1 MEFLIKHLNLRC
13 FVFIFLLLNLNSIT
27 HAQNTR
33 KNNFFAD
40 IKTIDLAVDM
50 NGDFNFCKVRES
62 DVKSAVGYTLANSPL
77 KRIDNNSLDTMY
89 IGIIVLNNQ
98 SDRGANFG
106 CSVALNFELWRYTN
120 FRGNFNNV
128 TVWTQNFL
136 LTGTEN
142 SIGTQV
148 NTRVERSI
156 KDFVTK
162 WAEQN

>member
-1 MEFLIKHLNLRC
+1 MKFGIKLI
-13 FVFIFLLLNLNSIT
+13 FFIFLIFNLNLNT
-27 HAQNTR
+27 YAQNTR
-33 KNNFFAD
+33 KNNFFSD
-40 IKTIDLAVDM
+40 INSIDLVVDM

-62 DVKSAVGYTLANSPL
+62 DVRSAVGYTLANSPL
-77 KRIDNNSLDTMY
+77 KRIDNNSLDIIY
-89 IGIIVLNNQ
+89 IGLIVLNNQ
-98 SDRGANFG
+98 SDRGASFG
-106 CSVALNFELWRYTN
+106 CSVAINFELWRYTS

-156 KDFVTK
+156 KDFVSK